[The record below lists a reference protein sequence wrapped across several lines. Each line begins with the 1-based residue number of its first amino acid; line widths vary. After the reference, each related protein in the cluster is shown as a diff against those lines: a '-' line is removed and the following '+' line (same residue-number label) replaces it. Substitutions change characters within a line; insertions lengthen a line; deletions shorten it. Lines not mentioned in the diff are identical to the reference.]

1 MKAQTEI
8 TALAIQALTQAN
20 GDKETA
26 LEIFK
31 TLLAPVWKSMKES
44 VINKGLSTL
53 LDEAGHS
60 TRTIDIAALARAKQN
75 PPALNNEALQSS
87 MNAAKKSI
95 LDSWFVNGKP
105 LGDNTRSDLTGESDR
120 LTLQANGAKRKA
132 IFYTS
137 LSKLLKGDEI
147 LRNKADDNKI
157 SKAWSLSL
165 DGG

>member
-20 GDKETA
+20 GGKEAA

-60 TRTIDIAALARAKQN
+60 THSINGRTN
-75 PPALNNEALQSS
+75 
-87 MNAAKKSI
+87 
-95 LDSWFVNGKP
+95 
-105 LGDNTRSDLTGESDR
+105 
-120 LTLQANGAKRKA
+120 
-132 IFYTS
+132 
-137 LSKLLKGDEI
+137 
-147 LRNKADDNKI
+147 
-157 SKAWSLSL
+157 
-165 DGG
+165 